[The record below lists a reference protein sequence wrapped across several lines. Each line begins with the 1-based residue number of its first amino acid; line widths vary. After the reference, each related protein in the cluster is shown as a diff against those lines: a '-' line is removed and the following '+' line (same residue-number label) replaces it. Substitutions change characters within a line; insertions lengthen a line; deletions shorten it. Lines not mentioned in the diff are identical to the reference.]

1 MEVFLHTCLMQGIE
15 DDFLLGRRKDGIT
28 IAALEICRASKVHN
42 ERRHKIAILLGEHL
56 LLEIGKSLG
65 IACRSGISVELA
77 VLALGTM
84 ALKTHRT
91 SLPPT
96 RERDRLVSLSAGL
109 SAGQQYLIIQI
120 IVADGTFSL
129 IHHLLASDDDYLS
142 LAGGAEET
150 AGEVV
155 HPFVICSH

>member
-28 IAALEICRASKVHN
+28 IAVLEICRASKMHN

-65 IACRSGISVELA
+65 IACRDGISVELA

-96 RERDRLVSLSAGL
+96 RERQAGFVVCRTAIPDNTDICL
-109 SAGQQYLIIQI
+109 RRG
-120 IVADGTFSL
+120 VFSN
-129 IHHLLASDDDYLS
+129 
-142 LAGGAEET
+142 T
-150 AGEVV
+150 Q
-155 HPFVICSH
+155 PFCRR

>member
-1 MEVFLHTCLMQGIE
+1 MEAFLYTCLMQSGK
-15 DDFLLGRRKDGIT
+15 DYFLFGRRKDGIT
-28 IAALEICRASKVHN
+28 IAALEICRASKMHN

-65 IACRSGISVELA
+65 IACRGGISIELA

-96 RERDRLVSLSAGL
+96 RERQAGFVVCRT
-109 SAGQQYLIIQI
+109 AIPDNTDICRRRG
-120 IVADGTFSL
+120 VFSKTPPSCL
-129 IHHLLASDDDYLS
+129 R
-142 LAGGAEET
+142 
-150 AGEVV
+150 
-155 HPFVICSH
+155 